1 MDFRIVAW
9 AISLT
14 VFAACWRQKPNTGAC
29 SLSREFSLLSLTLGY
44 RFATLISLGPVL
56 QAEITYRRYN
66 SWRDV
71 VIRLIIFCVCRHFV
85 RSQFHIALASAGSV
99 AVLEWRRAVATPE
112 IPGFLLPAASQLAA
126 PTCNTIWPSRDVTRA
141 INNGPARLDCHD
153 YIPDALSATICYL
166 SAPHG
171 Q

>member
-9 AISLT
+9 ASNLT

-71 VIRLIIFCVCRHFV
+71 VIHLIIYCVCRHFF
-85 RSQFHIALASAGSV
+85 RLQFHIALAAAGSV
-99 AVLEWRRAVATPE
+99 AVLAWRRAVATAETPE
-112 IPGFLLPAASQLAA
+112 FFLPAASQLAA
-126 PTCNTIWPSRDVTRA
+126 PTRNTI
-141 INNGPARLDCHD
+141 
-153 YIPDALSATICYL
+153 
-166 SAPHG
+166 
-171 Q
+171 